1 MGSARHRR
9 RRSRCAAWLLLALLL
24 ASPVRGGPG
33 QTEAV
38 AQPNEYE
45 VKAAFLYH
53 FAQLVTWPP
62 GAGKPDGGF
71 VVGVVGRDPFVGVL
85 EPVVLGRTVRDRP
98 IRVVHAETVS
108 GLGAVPQIVVVGAEE
123 ARGVRRTLAALEGRP
138 ILTVSSVPG
147 FAHAGGMIEFRITP
161 DHRVGFDV
169 NLRAVERAG
178 LRMSSQLLRI
188 ARVVE
193 GQP

>member
-1 MGSARHRR
+1 MGNAFHLHRR
-9 RRSRCAAWLLLALLL
+9 SPPSVCFFLALLL
-24 ASPVRGGPG
+24 AASVRAAPG

-38 AQPNEYE
+38 AQPSEYE

-53 FAQLVTWPP
+53 FAQLVTWP
-62 GAGKPDGGF
+62 ADAVKPEGGF
-71 VVGVVGRDPFVGVL
+71 VVGVVGPDPFGGVL

-108 GLGAVPQIVVVGAEE
+108 GLGQVPQIAVVGAED
-123 ARGVRRTLAALEGRP
+123 ARALRRTLAAFEGRP
-138 ILTVSSVPG
+138 VLTVSSVPG
-147 FAHAGGMIEFRITP
+147 FARAGGMIEFRITP